1 MRRKSRRRK
10 SKRIKRK
17 IKKYI
22 KMRVIAGKHRGR
34 VFKEF
39 KGREIRPTSDRAKE
53 ALFNILQFDIAGC
66 AFLDLYSGT
75 GGIGIEAISRGA
87 EKVVFVDNS
96 EESIKLLKENLKYLK
111 EEAEVVRSDAAA
123 YIACSGTKFDF
134 IFLDPPYRDDAKPL
148 ITAIAER
155 GILNDGGRI
164 IYEHSDGSSGNIE
177 GVKLVDTRNYGI
189 AVFDFYEV

>member
-1 MRRKSRRRK
+1 ML
-10 SKRIKRK
+10 
-17 IKKYI
+17 
-22 KMRVIAGKHRGR
+22 
-34 VFKEF
+34 KEF

-123 YIACSGTKFDF
+123 YIACSRTKFDF
-134 IFLDPPYRDDAKPL
+134 IFLDPPYCDDAKPL

-164 IYEHSDGSSGNIE
+164 IYEHSDGSCGDIE